1 MGEPDVLMGVMGL
14 CEEQKEF
21 RVCDY
26 IFFLLADLDKGKYRN
41 GYYVPGNISQCHLT
55 VFP

>member
-1 MGEPDVLMGVMGL
+1 MGELDVLVGVMGL

-26 IFFLLADLDKGKYRN
+26 VFFLLAGLDKGKYRN
-41 GYYVPGNISQCHLT
+41 GYYIPGNISQCHLT
-55 VFP
+55 IFP